1 MGEAKRTSEPT
12 GDTAQNTPGRKA
24 ASKANQRQVITDAAS
39 KLFQEQGY
47 RKTSL
52 SEIARQVG
60 LDQSSLYYWFPSKEA
75 IFEALFD
82 ANRAVPIIKRVKE
95 EVDDRVVQL
104 YMLIA
109 YDVIRKCELPF
120 DFVELESLVSEH
132 PEKYQGLIEGYREYY
147 QAFVDVIELG
157 IEEGVFRECP
167 ADEQAVTILSVNEG
181 LQHHFHANVRGELLL
196 IPCGYKVK
204 HHSPEAVGF
213 MAARTIIPG
222 MLTTPEDVR
231 AIRDRA
237 VAKLAEMGF

>member
-1 MGEAKRTSEPT
+1 MSDAERSDLPSTEAKKNAT
-12 GDTAQNTPGRKA
+12 GRKSA
-24 ASKANQRQVITDAAS
+24 AKANQRQLITDAAS

-52 SEIARQVG
+52 SEIARQIG
-60 LDQSSLYYWFPSKEA
+60 MDQSSIYYWFPSKEA
-75 IFEALFD
+75 IFEAIFD
-82 ANRAVPIIKRVKE
+82 VNRAVPIIKRVKE
-95 EVDDRVVQL
+95 EVTDRVVQL

-132 PEKYQGLIEGYREYY
+132 PEKYQGLIESYREYY
-147 QAFVDVIELG
+147 QAFVDVITLG

-196 IPCGYKVK
+196 IPCGYQVK

-213 MAARTIIPG
+213 MAARTILPG
-222 MLTTPEDVR
+222 MLTTQEDMR

-237 VAKLAEMGF
+237 VAKLKEMGL